1 MEDRLGRASHPD
13 RSVGPIPLD
22 FQGATG
28 QVQAGP
34 PFGQAKQVAG
44 HQGGAGAGAAGQGW
58 PRPPLPDPHAQV
70 VGAEDLDE
78 MHVGAGRECFV
89 LLQQGPQGFEINGIE
104 IGHRNHHMGIAHAGG
119 GHGQGL
125 IRHHQD
131 ALGQTSWSHRQGGG
145 DGFGAQ
151 AGRAHVHPHAAI
163 GLELGNDGARQGLD
177 QPAAARSIAIAVGQK
192 PGQATDAVTA
202 HLRFAAIG
210 IEDAHAQ
217 LTPLA
222 GRQSQY

>member
-1 MEDRLGRASHPD
+1 M
-13 RSVGPIPLD
+13 
-22 FQGATG
+22 
-28 QVQAGP
+28 
-34 PFGQAKQVAG
+34 
-44 HQGGAGAGAAGQGW
+44 
-58 PRPPLPDPHAQV
+58 

-78 MHVGAGRECFV
+78 MHVGAGRKCFV
-89 LLQQGPQGFEINGIE
+89 VLQQGPQRFEINSIE

-119 GHGQGL
+119 GYGKGL
-125 IRHHQD
+125 TRHHQD
-131 ALGQTSWSHRQGGG
+131 ALGQTGRSHFQGGG

-163 GLELGNDGARQGLD
+163 GLELGHDGSRQGLD
-177 QPAAARSIAIAVGQK
+177 QPAAAWSITVAVGQK

-222 GRQSQY
+222 GRQSQYQTIGTNAIATITNLTNRFWVWVRAVDLA